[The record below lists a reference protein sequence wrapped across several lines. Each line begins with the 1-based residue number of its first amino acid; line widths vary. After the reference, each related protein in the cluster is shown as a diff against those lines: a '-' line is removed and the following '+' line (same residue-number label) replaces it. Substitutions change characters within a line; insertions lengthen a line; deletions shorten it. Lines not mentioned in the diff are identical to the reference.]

1 MSGSVT
7 TSLRRHLIWAFV
19 VIAGLAGGLGTAA
32 ALVEISGAVIAP
44 GNIVVETNLKRVQ
57 HQEGGIVEAI
67 HVREGQ
73 SVESGDL
80 LVQLDG
86 TIAKANL
93 TVVTTRLRE
102 LQAQEA
108 RLMAERDGQET
119 LIVPEALAGL
129 RADPAVAAIL
139 QGQQSLLDARRA
151 SRAGRSA
158 QLNEQIKQFR
168 EQITGLTSQRTAK
181 AEEIELVT
189 KELSDLSSLVEKRLI
204 QQSRITALKRDEAR
218 LKGEHGGFTSQIA
231 QVEQS
236 ISERKI
242 QILQIDE
249 DMRAEVVEQLPAVR
263 GEIAQLIEQRV
274 AALEELRR
282 LEIRAPSA
290 GYVHQLTVHTV
301 GGVVAAGEDLMQ
313 IVPHEDVLVVEAR
326 VAPNDIDQ
334 LGPAQEAVVRFPGLD
349 QRTTPELS
357 ARILTVSAD
366 LIEDPMDGTRYYEAR
381 LALAEEEIAKL
392 GDTRLVPG
400 MPVEAFVQTGDR
412 TILSFLLKPLS
423 DHLAHAF
430 REG

>member
-73 SVESGDL
+73 SVESGNL

-119 LIVPEALAGL
+119 LIVPEALAAL

-158 QLNEQIKQFR
+158 QLNEQMKQFR
-168 EQITGLTSQRTAK
+168 EQITGLTSQRAAK
-181 AEEIELVT
+181 AEEITLVT
-189 KELSDLSSLVEKRLI
+189 KELSDLSSLLEKRLI

-400 MPVEAFVQTGDR
+400 MPVEAFVQTEDR

>member
-1 MSGSVT
+1 MSSSVT

-119 LIVPEALAGL
+119 LIVPEALAAL
-129 RADPAVAAIL
+129 SADPAVAAIL
-139 QGQQSLLDARRA
+139 QGQRSLLEARRA

-168 EQITGLTSQRTAK
+168 EQITGLTSQRAAK

-290 GYVHQLTVHTV
+290 GYVHQLAVHTV

-334 LGPAQEAVVRFPGLD
+334 LGRAQEAVVRFPGLD

-366 LIEDPMDGTRYYEAR
+366 LIEDPTDGTRYYQAR

-392 GDTRLVPG
+392 GETRLVPG
-400 MPVEAFVQTGDR
+400 MPVEAFVQTGER

-430 REG
+430 RES

>member
-73 SVESGDL
+73 SVESGNL

-119 LIVPEALAGL
+119 LIVPEALAAL

-158 QLNEQIKQFR
+158 QLNEQMKQFR
-168 EQITGLTSQRTAK
+168 EQITGLTSQRAAK

-400 MPVEAFVQTGDR
+400 MPVEAFVQTEDR

>member
-1 MSGSVT
+1 MSSSVT
-7 TSLRRHLIWAFV
+7 TSLRRHLVWAFV
-19 VIAGLAGGLGTAA
+19 VIAALAGGLGTAA

-73 SVESGDL
+73 SVEAGDL

-119 LIVPEALAGL
+119 LIVPEPLAALN
-129 RADPAVAAIL
+129 ADPAVAAIL
-139 QGQQSLLDARRA
+139 QGQRSLLDARRT
-151 SRAGRSA
+151 SRAGRKA

-168 EQITGLTSQRTAK
+168 EQITGLTSQRAAK
-181 AEEIELVT
+181 AEEIELVA
-189 KELSDLSSLVEKRLI
+189 KELSDLSSLLEKRLI

-218 LKGEHGGFTSQIA
+218 LRGEHGGFTSQIA
-231 QVEQS
+231 QVEQA

-249 DMRAEVVEQLPAVR
+249 EMRAEVVEQLPAVR

-290 GYVHQLTVHTV
+290 GYVHQLAVHTV

-349 QRTTPELS
+349 QRTTPELA

-366 LIEDPMDGTRYYEAR
+366 LIEDPTDGTRYYEAR
-381 LALAEEEIAKL
+381 LALSEEEIARL

-400 MPVEAFVQTGDR
+400 MPVEAFVQTGER

-423 DHLAHAF
+423 DHLARAF
-430 REG
+430 RES

>member
-1 MSGSVT
+1 MSNSVT
-7 TSLRRHLIWAFV
+7 ASLRGHLVWTFV
-19 VIAGLAGGLGTAA
+19 VIAGLVGGLGTAA
-32 ALVEISGAVIAP
+32 ALIEISGAVIAP

-57 HQEGGIVEAI
+57 HREGGIVEAI
-67 HVREGQ
+67 RVREGQ
-73 SVESGDL
+73 SVEAGDL

-86 TIAKANL
+86 TISKANL

-108 RLMAERDGQET
+108 RLMAERDGQEM

-129 RADPAVAAIL
+129 SADPAVAAIL
-139 QGQQSLLDARRA
+139 QGQRSLLDARRA

-168 EQITGLTSQRTAK
+168 EEITGLTSQRAAK
-181 AEEIELVT
+181 AEEVELVS
-189 KELSDLSSLVEKRLI
+189 KELSDLSTLLEKRLI

-218 LKGEHGGFTSQIA
+218 LRGEHGGFTSQIA

-249 DMRAEVVEQLPAVR
+249 EMRAEVVEQLPAVR
-263 GEIAQLIEQRV
+263 SEIAQLIEQRV
-274 AALEELRR
+274 TALEELRR

-290 GYVHQLTVHTV
+290 GYVHQLAVHTV

-349 QRTTPELS
+349 QRTTPELT
-357 ARILTVSAD
+357 ARILTLSAD
-366 LIEDPMDGTRYYEAR
+366 LIEDPTDGTRYYEAR
-381 LALAEEEIAKL
+381 LALADEEIAKL
-392 GDTRLVPG
+392 GDTRLMPG

-423 DHLAHAF
+423 DHLARAF

>member
-86 TIAKANL
+86 TISKANL

-119 LIVPEALAGL
+119 LIVPEALAAL

-139 QGQQSLLDARRA
+139 QGQRSLLDARRA

>member
-1 MSGSVT
+1 MSSGVT
-7 TSLRRHLIWAFV
+7 KSLRGHLIWAFV
-19 VIAGLAGGLGTAA
+19 VIVGLAGGFGTAA

-67 HVREGQ
+67 NVREGQ
-73 SVESGDL
+73 SVEAGDL

-119 LIVPEALAGL
+119 LIVPEALAAL
-129 RADPAVAAIL
+129 SADPAVAAIL
-139 QGQQSLLDARRA
+139 QGQRSLLDARRS
-151 SRAGRSA
+151 SRAGRKA

-168 EQITGLTSQRTAK
+168 EQITGLTSQRAAK
-181 AEEIELVT
+181 AEEIELVA
-189 KELSDLSSLVEKRLI
+189 KELSDLSVLVEKRLI

-218 LKGEHGGFTSQIA
+218 LRGEHGGFTSQIA
-231 QVEQS
+231 QVEQA

-249 DMRAEVVEQLPAVR
+249 EMRAEVVEQLPAVR

-282 LEIRAPSA
+282 LEIRAPSS
-290 GYVHQLTVHTV
+290 GYVHQLAVHTV

-349 QRTTPELS
+349 QRTTPELT

-366 LIEDPMDGTRYYEAR
+366 LIEDPTDGTRYYEAR
-381 LALAEEEIAKL
+381 LALADEEIAKL
-392 GDTRLVPG
+392 GDTRLMPG
-400 MPVEAFVQTGDR
+400 MPVEAFVQTGER

-423 DHLAHAF
+423 DHLARAF
-430 REG
+430 RES

>member
-86 TIAKANL
+86 TISKANL

-119 LIVPEALAGL
+119 LIVPEALADL

-139 QGQQSLLDARRA
+139 QGQRSLLDARRA

-189 KELSDLSSLVEKRLI
+189 KELSDLSSLLEKRLI

>member
-86 TIAKANL
+86 TISKANL

-119 LIVPEALAGL
+119 LIVPEALADL

-139 QGQQSLLDARRA
+139 QGQRSLLDARRA

-249 DMRAEVVEQLPAVR
+249 EMRAEVVEQLPEVR

-290 GYVHQLTVHTV
+290 GYVHQLAVHTV

>member
-1 MSGSVT
+1 MSSSVT

-119 LIVPEALAGL
+119 LIVPETLAALST
-129 RADPAVAAIL
+129 DPAVAAIL
-139 QGQQSLLDARRA
+139 QGQRSLLDARRA

-168 EQITGLTSQRTAK
+168 EQITGLSSQREAK

-242 QILQIDE
+242 MILQIDE

-290 GYVHQLTVHTV
+290 GYVHLLAVHTV

-334 LGPAQEAVVRFPGLD
+334 LGRAQEAVVRFPGLD

-366 LIEDPMDGTRYYEAR
+366 LIEDPTDGTRYYQAR
-381 LALAEEEIAKL
+381 LALADEEIAKL

-400 MPVEAFVQTGDR
+400 MPVEAFVQTGER

>member
-129 RADPAVAAIL
+129 HADLAVAAIL